1 MATEHAVDALTEAL
15 RPLGI
20 SPTLEERALDQA
32 AFEGAPGESNR
43 IWIAG
48 RPLEDWLDAS
58 AGASQCCSVC
68 GDNDCPTVTTPIGIE
83 ESRGMN
89 AGWFSG
95 RPLGTTRLR
104 ALTRGNGVG
113 AEGLEPPTSAL

>member
-83 ESRGMN
+83 DVKVRY
-89 AGWFSG
+89 
-95 RPLGTTRLR
+95 PCD
-104 ALTRGNGVG
+104 
-113 AEGLEPPTSAL
+113 GLAPVPPRHSVKG